1 MMSERFS
8 LLYRFYDDATN
19 SWVDLTP
26 QVDSRQTSIT
36 QNLCT
41 NNFTSA
47 KDEAVFVMPETN
59 LFEYDGVT
67 PTPKKKLIDKLL
79 GGGDILV
86 QINAPGPVDVLWN
99 SEDVLWDGEHV
110 QWGGS
115 VRYFTGYI
123 DRSSIE
129 LRSFPLPPRL
139 EIRLQDVSVLRL
151 DNKVEYHILLQ
162 NKKISE
168 IVGILL
174 TYAGYSYGSLSL
186 DVSDDETIEAFAID
200 KDDADSYRS
209 YIDTLLFEA
218 GGYVLDFDENGIAN
232 VVKLQ
237 WDGSG
242 AAVRT
247 IDNPM
252 NADGVSMKSAYLK
265 EDGVKVKWS
274 SLAWTED
281 NFPVWISNIQQ
292 EVEDGTWKGEEIEQ
306 LHYWPKDGDVSPS
319 FMEYMADLLD
329 RPYMTRAS
337 RVQNQDI
344 EIIMAKDFST
354 VITAYRGGRPFHDTN
369 FERPIPTSPVDFTD
383 PDTYNLSSNPTY
395 YAKKAWHLLRVP
407 QWSVVPDVRDGIDNP
422 LLEGWYT
429 KSGDVYTKSTDIAAI
444 PGRTYYMG
452 ADYDAVTPDP
462 DDIPYVMGWYEKN
475 AGVYSLTTDDHVVTG
490 KTYYEATGGEVQL
503 VFFSIKGK
511 VLYRNKV
518 NTVNMEGSKQPK
530 EYESTYIYNQAHA
543 ERFAQFWWHFLQT
556 SRCTFSWSEPNRR
569 NALNDVVAVGVKG
582 NGSTQKAL
590 IAGKTSKWIND
601 RVEIIS
607 YTAVG
612 IDSYTPADLVPIS
625 VVPSSTKPQVQPITG
640 AKTATFA
647 TTPSYT
653 LAQWQEFVGVLSTW
667 EITNPSEFSVG
678 DVAVINGT
686 ISDMDGLPISL
697 YLTVTAVDDDS
708 TLTGTGVKIEYVPVT
723 QIWDFDLNTLIYS
736 INKRDVQ
743 NFTHIV
749 AKSKVKGYPSAS
761 LEWEA
766 RDASGTTITT
776 GSGSAFDFYIPLNA
790 SYVSPISVILS
801 EANGMVAPLVK
812 TLEAMDETEY
822 DHDFAVWEP
831 TDDGTYIY
839 LLPDH
844 FTVNGVDYD
853 VIKGDY
859 FVSKVTFAPYSSGTA
874 VVSPTGDPSAQG
886 WYERKGSGTSAKP
899 YYWLKT
905 SDASVAT
912 GKTYG
917 TVGSGLTK
925 YEAGFAYIYTG
936 SAWNGFDITDEANAR
951 KAANLLNDLVTGN
964 VQIPESSSNFSMW
977 TWAKNFAAQYAII
990 NNLFS
995 QAITILS
1002 GGNIK
1007 SENYAEGRE
1016 GAVCEITDSEFGD
1029 RGITASVNESTFISM
1044 VGSGSY
1050 GVYKFV
1056 CIASSAYGGNWQL
1069 YKDNVAQRTVS
1080 YSSMAE
1086 DYGVSASYDFP
1097 EISSFVD
1104 DLIEV
1109 TYKYQTIPGKG
1120 FYLGADGIFVC
1131 NNATANALTI
1141 KGGSTF
1147 QGSFDCAAIKTSI
1160 SNPTVSNS
1168 ATASTIN
1175 SNQAQNLR
1183 SAILALGT
1191 YTDNTKYPCR
1201 IQNVSS
1207 SIAYLSLKYSV
1218 EGGGFGVTIYT
1229 WAVTFYDS
1237 SFNPVDITSILSCT
1251 RTTTPSSAR
1260 EYSYGIYRRSGG
1272 GADNYCYANSSFTVE
1287 FIVGGNTLT
1296 LDIPSSGSGL
1306 TSGQLFFGPVTT
1318 VGGVQCCPI
1327 YMKS

>member
-1 MMSERFS
+1 MMSDRFS

-19 SWVDLTP
+19 TWVDLTP
-26 QVDSRQTSIT
+26 QVDSRQTVIT

-99 SEDVLWDGEHV
+99 SEDVLWNGEHV

-115 VRYFTGYI
+115 VRYFTGYV

-139 EIRLQDVSVLRL
+139 EIRLQDVSILRL
-151 DNKVEYHILLQ
+151 DDKVEYHILLQ

-168 IVGILL
+168 IVGTLL

-237 WDGSG
+237 WDGS
-242 AAVRT
+242 AAALRT

-274 SLAWTED
+274 SLAWTEE

-292 EVEDGTWKGEEIEQ
+292 EVEDGAWKGEEIEQ

-344 EIIMAKDFST
+344 EIIMAKDFSP

-475 AGVYSLTTDDHVVTG
+475 SGVYSLTTDDHVVTG

-518 NTVNMEGSKQPK
+518 NTVDMEGSKHPK

-556 SRCTFSWSEPNRR
+556 SRYMFSWSEPNRR
-569 NALNDVVAVGVKG
+569 NALNDVVAVGIKG

-601 RVEIIS
+601 NVEIIS

-612 IDSYTPADLVPIS
+612 IDTYTPADLVPIS
-625 VVPSSTKPQVQPITG
+625 VVPSSTKPQVQPITS
-640 AKTATFA
+640 AKTAAFS

-708 TLTGTGVKIEYVPVT
+708 TPYTLTGTGVKIEYVPIVEE
-723 QIWDFDLNTLIYS
+723 WDFELGASSVVRNARLAPYS
-736 INKRDVQ
+736 SVDPNSYTDIQLTSLQKGFGQ
-743 NFTHIV
+743 LEYWSCTGTP
-749 AKSKVKGYPSAS
+749 SKTFFGGNP
-761 LEWEA
+761 
-766 RDASGTTITT
+766 GTQTTT
-776 GSGSAFDFYIPLNA
+776 GSAPVLR
-790 SYVSPISVILS
+790 
-801 EANGMVAPLVK
+801 VAK
-812 TLEAMDETEY
+812 DETVSEITVTMHTLDNSQSISRKIKVIDETDY
-822 DHDFAVWEP
+822 DHDFGLWEP
-831 TDDGTYIY
+831 SGGYQ
-839 LLPDH
+839 LPDH
-844 FTVNGVDYD
+844 FTISGIDYNIMEGDFFVAKTDFTVSGDTYKEGTPYKYSGVSWHNAITATSVSDAGRLLLCLANVLGSSSVQPSTAALYGWFENL
-853 VIKGDY
+853 VAKNAILENLVAMFLQVGPGD
-859 FVSKVTFAPYSSGTA
+859 GTA
-874 VVSPTGDPSAQG
+874 
-886 WYERKGSGTSAKP
+886 GSGFRFRALNDDGNGSPVFDVYYGNKKVFQIDVTSGDILFGGGMVYHASTDTIEANNAVFNGIKINNSNGGEANFGSAIF
-899 YYWLKT
+899 KQENMT
-905 SDASVAT
+905 SNVYTLASSRYNDQGKYFFDAVSSVYNST
-912 GKTYG
+912 P
-917 TVGSGLTK
+917 GSGNYSPYFPCTVNSSVSGASNAKYVRSYYFYNPNYFDQYSEYAVFFYDENYHQISSLNCIRYTANHSDVRPFSVGDSVNFLT
-925 YEAGFAYIYTG
+925 GG
-936 SAWNGFDITDEANAR
+936 
-951 KAANLLNDLVTGN
+951 NLMILFNIPLVTG
-964 VQIPESSSNFSMW
+964 
-977 TWAKNFAAQYAII
+977 T
-990 NNLFS
+990 
-995 QAITILS
+995 
-1002 GGNIK
+1002 
-1007 SENYAEGRE
+1007 
-1016 GAVCEITDSEFGD
+1016 
-1029 RGITASVNESTFISM
+1029 
-1044 VGSGSY
+1044 
-1050 GVYKFV
+1050 
-1056 CIASSAYGGNWQL
+1056 
-1069 YKDNVAQRTVS
+1069 
-1080 YSSMAE
+1080 
-1086 DYGVSASYDFP
+1086 
-1097 EISSFVD
+1097 
-1104 DLIEV
+1104 
-1109 TYKYQTIPGKG
+1109 
-1120 FYLGADGIFVC
+1120 
-1131 NNATANALTI
+1131 
-1141 KGGSTF
+1141 
-1147 QGSFDCAAIKTSI
+1147 
-1160 SNPTVSNS
+1160 PT
-1168 ATASTIN
+1168 
-1175 SNQAQNLR
+1175 L
-1183 SAILALGT
+1183 
-1191 YTDNTKYPCR
+1191 
-1201 IQNVSS
+1201 
-1207 SIAYLSLKYSV
+1207 
-1218 EGGGFGVTIYT
+1218 
-1229 WAVTFYDS
+1229 
-1237 SFNPVDITSILSCT
+1237 
-1251 RTTTPSSAR
+1251 
-1260 EYSYGIYRRSGG
+1260 
-1272 GADNYCYANSSFTVE
+1272 
-1287 FIVGGNTLT
+1287 
-1296 LDIPSSGSGL
+1296 SSGRVYRDSNNFL
-1306 TSGQLFFGPVTT
+1306 KIVP
-1318 VGGVQCCPI
+1318 
-1327 YMKS
+1327 